1 MDASKKVDAFIA
13 KQKQWSKEL
22 ETLRSIFQKTE
33 LLEEIKW
40 GSPTYTLN
48 GKLVAGFVGFKNH
61 YALWFHQG
69 VFLKDLQKKLLNAQ
83 EGKTKAMRQWRFER
97 DEEIPE
103 DIVFDYIQEAIENCL
118 AGKEVKIER
127 KKGVAIP
134 PYLKDA
140 FKKDS
145 SFSDAFKKL
154 TPGKQR
160 EYAEYIATAKQEATK
175 QKRLDKIVPMI
186 QQGVG
191 LNDKYK
197 NC

>member
-1 MDASKKVDAFIA
+1 MASTKTVDAFIA
-13 KQKQWSKEL
+13 KQAQWKTEL
-22 ETLRSIFQKTE
+22 ETLRAIFQKTE

-103 DIVFDYIQEAIENCL
+103 ELVLDYIQEAIENCL

-127 KKGVAIP
+127 
-134 PYLKDA
+134 
-140 FKKDS
+140 
-145 SFSDAFKKL
+145 
-154 TPGKQR
+154 
-160 EYAEYIATAKQEATK
+160 
-175 QKRLDKIVPMI
+175 
-186 QQGVG
+186 
-191 LNDKYK
+191 
-197 NC
+197 